1 MSARDS
7 PQPPPACLQ
16 ASVHPFSENENRC
29 HCPSSW
35 LPPLSLLPP
44 SPGDCPPCPAL
55 QHSSKSC
62 FESRGFT
69 AYSDPIS
76 IMPKARGPGRGRG
89 RQPGPQGRGE
99 GPQLR
104 GLLRLMWALVPLFV
118 RCLVFYMVNG
128 SDLPIKDFR
137 CSAGPRKGC
146 RHSSSLWLVGVR
158 GRDLVSVGG
167 WTYDTRA
174 LPSALWATPV
184 LARHV
189 LPHYVEHCSI
199 TVPTC
204 LSVFSLFLQVPF
216 HRVSPSTRAAVPPQ
230 WLFSPTTTL
239 CPVGLHPG
247 PGPHHLWL
255 HSHATPDP
263 NRQQPEV
270 GRECPVG
277 AHASLRA
284 ESKSL
289 P

>member
-1 MSARDS
+1 MTHPSRRLSACRLLCTPFQKMKIDAIA
-7 PQPPPACLQ
+7 PAPGFLHFRCFPPAQ
-16 ASVHPFSENENRC
+16 GTAPRAP
-29 HCPSSW
+29 PSSIH
-35 LPPLSLLPP
+35 LSLALSQGASLPTATP
-44 SPGDCPPCPAL
+44 SAL
-55 QHSSKSC
+55 CQ
-62 FESRGFT
+62 R
-69 AYSDPIS
+69 P
-76 IMPKARGPGRGRG
+76 RGPGRGRG

-146 RHSSSLWLVGVR
+146 WHSSSLWLVGVR

-167 WTYDTRA
+167 WAYDTRA
-174 LPSALWATPV
+174 LPSALWATPL

-204 LSVFSLFLQVPF
+204 LSVFGLFLQVPF

-230 WLFSPTTTL
+230 WLFSPTTAL

-255 HSHATPDP
+255 HSRPTPDP

-270 GRECPVG
+270 GRECSVG

-284 ESKSL
+284 EAKSL